1 LINLS
6 WPAKKYAGEIRQ
18 RFERRPNGA
27 GAIAARVYRCQT
39 QSLPMLEDDIMNT
52 SDLLEQ
58 LLRGQASA
66 GQQSANPAGGSGGLG
81 GLLGGLLGGGSG
93 AASGGGSAGGLGGLG
108 GLLGG
113 LLGGGAGGGLGGA
126 LGGALGGGG
135 GTQSRSGGTNYAA
148 LASLGMMAFQ
158 AYQAWQRSQASAA
171 PQQTP
176 QTANLLAGPEIEEHS
191 HAVLRALIAAAKAD
205 GRIDDAEKHLI
216 SSEIGKHTDD
226 PQLQQ
231 WLDAEVAKPL
241 DPDEV
246 AQAANGDPAVAAEM
260 YLASVML
267 VDDQQDA
274 ERSYLDELAA
284 ALQIDPDLQV
294 HLEQQAKAQV

>member
-1 LINLS
+1 
-6 WPAKKYAGEIRQ
+6 
-18 RFERRPNGA
+18 
-27 GAIAARVYRCQT
+27 
-39 QSLPMLEDDIMNT
+39 MNT

-66 GQQSANPAGGSGGLG
+66 GQQRGASAGDGLG
-81 GLLGGLLGGGSG
+81 GLLGGLLGGGSQSGTGG
-93 AASGGGSAGGLGGLG
+93 AAASGGLGGLG

-113 LLGGGAGGGLGGA
+113 LLGGGGLGSA
-126 LGGALGGGG
+126 LGSR
-135 GTQSRSGGTNYAA
+135 SRSGGTNYAA
-148 LASLGMMAFQ
+148 LASLGMIAYQ
-158 AYQAWQRSQASAA
+158 AYQAWQRSQASKA
-171 PQQTP
+171 PQELP
-176 QTANLLAGPEIEEHS
+176 QTADLLAGPQIETHS

-216 SSEIGKHTDD
+216 SSEIGKHTAD

-241 DPDEV
+241 DPREV
-246 AQAANGDPAVAAEM
+246 AQSADGDPAVAAEM

-284 ALQIDPDLQV
+284 ALLIDPDLQV
-294 HLEQQAKAQV
+294 HLEQQAKGQA

>member
-1 LINLS
+1 
-6 WPAKKYAGEIRQ
+6 
-18 RFERRPNGA
+18 
-27 GAIAARVYRCQT
+27 
-39 QSLPMLEDDIMNT
+39 MNT

-66 GQQSANPAGGSGGLG
+66 GQQGGASAGGGAGGLG

-93 AASGGGSAGGLGGLG
+93 GGSPAGGLGGLG

-113 LLGGGAGGGLGGA
+113 LLGGG
-126 LGGALGGGG
+126 GALGGG
-135 GTQSRSGGTNYAA
+135 TQRRSGGTNYAA

-176 QTANLLAGPEIEEHS
+176 QTADLLSGPQVEEHS

-205 GRIDDAEKHLI
+205 GRIDESEKHLI

-226 PQLQQ
+226 PNLQQ
-231 WLDAEVAKPL
+231 WLDDEVAKPL
-241 DPDEV
+241 APTEV
-246 AQAANGDPAVAAEM
+246 AQAAQNDPAMAAEM

-274 ERSYLDELAA
+274 ERNYLDELAA
-284 ALQIDPDLQV
+284 ALQIDPELQV
-294 HLEQQAKAQV
+294 HLEQQAKGTA

>member
-1 LINLS
+1 
-6 WPAKKYAGEIRQ
+6 
-18 RFERRPNGA
+18 
-27 GAIAARVYRCQT
+27 
-39 QSLPMLEDDIMNT
+39 MNT

-66 GQQSANPAGGSGGLG
+66 GQQSSASAGSGLGGLG
-81 GLLGGLLGGGSG
+81 GLLGGLLGGADSTGTRGG
-93 AASGGGSAGGLGGLG
+93 APAGGLGGLG

-158 AYQAWQRSQASAA
+158 AYQAWQRSQASSV

-205 GRIDDAEKHLI
+205 GRIDETEKHLI

-241 DPDEV
+241 DANEV
-246 AQAANGDPAVAAEM
+246 ATSANGDDAVAAEM
-260 YLASVML
+260 YLASVLL
-267 VDDQQDA
+267 VDDQQSA
-274 ERSYLDELAA
+274 ERTYLDELAA

-294 HLEQQAKAQV
+294 HLEQQAKGQV

>member
-1 LINLS
+1 
-6 WPAKKYAGEIRQ
+6 
-18 RFERRPNGA
+18 
-27 GAIAARVYRCQT
+27 
-39 QSLPMLEDDIMNT
+39 MNT

-66 GQQSANPAGGSGGLG
+66 GQQGGASAGGGLGGLG
-81 GLLGGLLGGGSG
+81 GLLGGLLGGGG
-93 AASGGGSAGGLGGLG
+93 NSGGGSPAGGLGGLG

-113 LLGGGAGGGLGGA
+113 LLGGG
-126 LGGALGGGG
+126 GALGGG
-135 GTQSRSGGTNYAA
+135 TQRRSGGTNYAA

-176 QTANLLAGPEIEEHS
+176 QTADLLSGPQVEEHS

-205 GRIDDAEKHLI
+205 GRIDESEKHLI

-226 PQLQQ
+226 LNLQQ
-231 WLDAEVAKPL
+231 WLDDEVAKPL
-241 DPDEV
+241 DPTEV
-246 AQAANGDPAVAAEM
+246 AQAAQNDPAMAAEM

-267 VDDQQDA
+267 VDNQQDA
-274 ERSYLDELAA
+274 ERNYLDELAA
-284 ALQIDPDLQV
+284 ALQIDPELQV
-294 HLEQQAKAQV
+294 HLEQQAKGTA

>member
-1 LINLS
+1 
-6 WPAKKYAGEIRQ
+6 
-18 RFERRPNGA
+18 
-27 GAIAARVYRCQT
+27 
-39 QSLPMLEDDIMNT
+39 MNT

-66 GQQSANPAGGSGGLG
+66 RQQGAGPA
-81 GLLGGLLGGGSG
+81 
-93 AASGGGSAGGLGGLG
+93 AGGLGGLG

-113 LLGGGAGGGLGGA
+113 LLGGGAGTGGSAAQSGGLGGLGGLLGGLLGGGSGGGLGGA
-126 LGGALGGGG
+126 LGGALGGG
-135 GTQSRSGGTNYAA
+135 TQNRSGGTNYAA

-171 PQQTP
+171 PQQIP

-205 GRIDDAEKHLI
+205 GEIDPREQQMI
-216 SSEIGKHTDD
+216 NSEISKHTDD

-231 WLDAEVAKPL
+231 WFESEVAKPL
-241 DPDEV
+241 DANEV
-246 AQAANGDPAVAAEM
+246 AQAANRDPAMAAEM
-260 YLASVML
+260 YLVSVIL

-274 ERSYLDELAA
+274 ERNYLDELAA
-284 ALQIDPDLQV
+284 ALRIDPDLQV
-294 HLEQQAKAQV
+294 HLEDQAKGTA